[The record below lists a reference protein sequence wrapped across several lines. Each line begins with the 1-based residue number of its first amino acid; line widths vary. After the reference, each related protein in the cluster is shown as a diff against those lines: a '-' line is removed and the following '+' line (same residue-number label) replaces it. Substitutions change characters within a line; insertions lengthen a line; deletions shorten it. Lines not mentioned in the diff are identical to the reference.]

1 MSMTIGNL
9 IQEWHVPIINVVRLL
24 LSCLCGFLIGYERQ
38 ERIRQRHMRGAGLRT
53 HMLIA
58 VASAALMMISKYG
71 FMDVLSY
78 GDNVRVDVSRV
89 AAGILSGIGFIGAG
103 IIFMRKDNIM
113 GLTTAAGLIATAAV
127 GMAVG
132 CGMYVCGIALTL
144 LVILIQE
151 MDRLSLYQQ
160 VTNQVAIIEW
170 DNKQGMA
177 EKLLQWFET
186 NGIGVSNIRINR
198 IKENRIRMRVDLEI
212 NRNQSGMIIAKL
224 QESFPEIT
232 RIET

>member
-1 MSMTIGNL
+1 
-9 IQEWHVPIINVVRLL
+9 
-24 LSCLCGFLIGYERQ
+24 
-38 ERIRQRHMRGAGLRT
+38 
-53 HMLIA
+53 
-58 VASAALMMISKYG
+58 
-71 FMDVLSY
+71 
-78 GDNVRVDVSRV
+78 
-89 AAGILSGIGFIGAG
+89 
-103 IIFMRKDNIM
+103 
-113 GLTTAAGLIATAAV
+113 
-127 GMAVG
+127 
-132 CGMYVCGIALTL
+132 MYVCGIALTL

-170 DNKQGMA
+170 DDKQGMA

-198 IKENRIRMRVDLEI
+198 IEENRIRMRVDLEI